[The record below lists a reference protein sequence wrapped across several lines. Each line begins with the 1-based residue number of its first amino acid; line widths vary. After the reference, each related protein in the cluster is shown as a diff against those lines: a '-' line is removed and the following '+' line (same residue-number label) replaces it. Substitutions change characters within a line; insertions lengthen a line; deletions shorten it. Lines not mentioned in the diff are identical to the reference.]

1 MNKREFVEQLSK
13 NTGLSKKSAGETL
26 EAMLGMIVDTT
37 KKKQKV
43 SFSGFGT
50 FEARQMKATERLNP
64 RTGKRFKVPAKFTP
78 KFRAGKSFKEAIQ

>member
-13 NTGLSKKSAGETL
+13 NTGLSKKAAGETL
-26 EAMLGMIVDTT
+26 ETMLGMIVDTT
-37 KKKQKV
+37 KKKEKV

-64 RTGKRFKVPAKFTP
+64 RTGQRFKVPAKFTP
-78 KFRAGKSFKEAIQ
+78 KFRAGKAFKEAIQ